1 MIIRNS
7 GSDPD
12 FPLDAHQRR
21 VGIARGAKAELQRE
35 AEHRPVRAAYQP
47 VERPESLSARMRHE
61 LPDVGEPHGRGIRG
75 LARRCA
81 QRLEQL
87 AQLVEGRAGGCL
99 DAEERCERR
108 QKAASERGDM
118 KEATAAGEMRETY
131 RDLKVRLFKA
141 MKDPTDTDDL
151 REVLQQVRRELSQ
164 LQDGADPPGSP
175 QP

>member
-1 MIIRNS
+1 MAFVANPKNVLPLGGLS
-7 GSDPD
+7 G
-12 FPLDAHQRR
+12 Q
-21 VGIARGAKAELQRE
+21 EL
-35 AEHRPVRAAYQP
+35 
-47 VERPESLSARMRHE
+47 
-61 LPDVGEPHGRGIRG
+61 
-75 LARRCA
+75 
-81 QRLEQL
+81 
-87 AQLVEGRAGGCL
+87 LVMMEMCL

-108 QKAASERGDM
+108 EKAASERGDM